1 MIVPKK
7 KIAPQT
13 IPPKTT
19 AVDDAITFY
28 SDKEV
33 PYGAFSNFYRSPI
46 TIDGVSYPTTEHYY
60 QAQKFAGS
68 DASADAKEY
77 AELIRIQ
84 TTPMK
89 AKVLAVQKIGGGYPW
104 RTLLNTPIQEYLDRG
119 VQMRSDWEEI
129 KDDVMRRAVYAKFS
143 QHPKL
148 LEILKQTRQHMLI
161 ERSPTDSYWGCGR
174 DGTGKNML
182 GRILVETR
190 TMLTDV

>member
-1 MIVPKK
+1 M
-7 KIAPQT
+7 
-13 IPPKTT
+13 
-19 AVDDAITFY
+19 
-28 SDKEV
+28 
-33 PYGAFSNFYRSPI
+33 FSNFYRSPI

-60 QAQKFAGS
+60 QAQKFAGLERS
-68 DASADAKEY
+68 KDAKEY

-119 VQMRSDWEEI
+119 VQIRSDWEEI

-148 LEILKQTRQHMLI
+148 LEILKQTKSHMLI